1 MLWVQKWS
9 SMTAASALQAW
20 VEHTQ
25 ACQENRAK
33 VQGSLMRL
41 LHRTLYSA
49 FAAWQEVVTHKAH
62 QRAKIA
68 SCVARISNRVRQTL
82 FLHPPGST

>member
-1 MLWVQKWS
+1 
-9 SMTAASALQAW
+9 MTAASALQAW
-20 VEHTQ
+20 VEHTR
-25 ACQENRAK
+25 ACQENRSK

-49 FAAWQEVVTHKAH
+49 FAAWQEAATHKAH

-68 SCVARISNRVRQTL
+68 ACIARISNRVRPTFAL
-82 FLHPPGST
+82 ALAWLSMS